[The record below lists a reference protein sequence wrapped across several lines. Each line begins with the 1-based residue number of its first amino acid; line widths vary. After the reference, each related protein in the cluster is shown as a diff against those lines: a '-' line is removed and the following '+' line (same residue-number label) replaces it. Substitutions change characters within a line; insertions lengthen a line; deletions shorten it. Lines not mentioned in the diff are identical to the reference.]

1 VRAGDIVRYGPNRL
15 VFNTSTALQS
25 IHSVKANVCK
35 ADFYANI
42 RPPVGQNI
50 LTVVDKNDHSR
61 KRRAMAHA
69 FSEKALKSY
78 EDDMIR
84 HIRLFC
90 EKLKEAKEPVNI
102 SDWCSYLTADVLGDL
117 CFGQSFG
124 MLEREENRFVV
135 KVMVDSARLAMI
147 VSSPLF
153 HILPSS
159 G

>member
-1 VRAGDIVRYGPNRL
+1 
-15 VFNTSTALQS
+15 
-25 IHSVKANVCK
+25 
-35 ADFYANI
+35 
-42 RPPVGQNI
+42 
-50 LTVVDKNDHSR
+50 
-61 KRRAMAHA
+61 MAHA

-78 EDDMIR
+78 EDDMIG

-90 EKLKEAKEPVNI
+90 EKLKETKEPVNV

-147 VSSPLF
+147 VSSLLF
-153 HILPSS
+153 KVPP
-159 G
+159 